1 MGANN
6 SEKSIGRILRDAR
19 TEKNISLEQA
29 SKNTK
34 IHLNILKVLESED
47 IKTLGMVYAKSFLKL
62 YAEYLGLDKEAILRR
77 FQEAAS
83 QEETKALRRVRFPGE
98 APSAKGGRFH
108 LTGFLKSAEKFLK
121 GINYKIVVILI
132 VALAVIAGV
141 VKFVKHRQLTA
152 PAAEK
157 AESKNLPSL
166 KPVSKK
172 PLIPSKA
179 LPKKTI
185 SPEAAKSAEV
195 KRAALAKE
203 PVAAVAKAQEKIVL
217 VVKAKDKS
225 WLSVKVDGKT
235 VFRSILTKGT
245 AESWQAREKI
255 ELTVGNAGAVELEL
269 NGKLLGKIGRP
280 GQTLKNVVI
289 TKAGLSIQK

>member
-47 IKTLGMVYAKSFLKL
+47 IETLGTVYAKSFLKL
-62 YAEYLGLDKEAILRR
+62 YAEYLGVDKEAILRR

-98 APSAKGGRFH
+98 APPPKGGRFH
-108 LTGFLKSAEKFLK
+108 LTGFLKSAGKFFK
-121 GINYKIVVILI
+121 GINYKIVIVLI

-141 VKFVKHRQLTA
+141 VKFVKHRQLTT
-152 PAAEK
+152 PTSEK
-157 AESKNLPSL
+157 AESKILPSL

-172 PLIPSKA
+172 PLMSSKA
-179 LPKKTI
+179 LPEKTI
-185 SPEAAKSAEV
+185 FPEAVKSVEV
-195 KRAALAKE
+195 KKAVLAKE
-203 PVAAVAKAQEKIVL
+203 MDTAVAKAQEKIVL

-235 VFRSILTKGT
+235 VFRSILAKGT

-280 GQTLKNVVI
+280 GQTLKNVVV